1 MCIRD
6 SWYVSNGDGG
16 DNVENDCDTIDREI
30 IIKGRTTD
38 LQLCATC
45 YL

>member
-1 MCIRD
+1 LF
-6 SWYVSNGDGG
+6 WYVSNGDGG
-16 DNVENDCDTIDREI
+16 DNVENDRDTIDREI
-30 IIKGRTTD
+30 IKGKTTH